1 MRRLSLVVLS
11 AAALAACDASAPD
24 TDVQTPPAPAPEPA
38 APAPV
43 ADGPAWTTSAVGD
56 GRALILSGPR
66 GNEMMRLACLADGRL
81 MASGEVLNEIGS
93 EERLTV
99 GVGGE
104 AYTLVADLEADR
116 AGGVEGYGEI
126 PEDLLARLEAGG
138 EIGLSYGAQ
147 TVGPY
152 AGPEEAEATAFAA
165 ACRDLI

>member
-24 TDVQTPPAPAPEPA
+24 ADVQTPPAAPEPA
-38 APAPV
+38 APATE
-43 ADGPAWTTSAVGD
+43 GPAWTTSAVGD

-66 GNEMMRLACLADGRL
+66 GEEMMRLACLADGRL

-126 PEDLLARLEAGG
+126 PEDLLSRLEAGG

-152 AGPEEAEATAFAA
+152 PGPEEAETTAFIT
-165 ACRDLI
+165 ACRDVI

>member
-11 AAALAACDASAPD
+11 AAALAACDSGAPD
-24 TDVQTPPAPAPEPA
+24 ADVQTPPAPEP
-38 APAPV
+38 APAP
-43 ADGPAWTTSAVGD
+43 APAPDSPAWTTDAAGD
-56 GRALILSGPR
+56 SRILILSGPR
-66 GNEMMRLACLADGRL
+66 GSEIMRLACLADGRL

-93 EERLTV
+93 EDRLTV

-104 AYTLVADLEADR
+104 AYALAADLEADR

-126 PEDLLARLEAGG
+126 PEDLLTRLEDGG

-152 AGPEEAEATAFAA
+152 PGPDQAAATAFAD
-165 ACRDLI
+165 ACRELV